1 MSPGCDNSYTIRH
14 VKRMAGNPN
23 KAMQAAYRGLV
34 TGSGSN
40 LDWNGTVRILPDRLD
55 EPLTG

>member
-23 KAMQAAYRGLV
+23 KAMQAAYCQRRNE
-34 TGSGSN
+34 TG
-40 LDWNGTVRILPDRLD
+40 VKAPV
-55 EPLTG
+55 